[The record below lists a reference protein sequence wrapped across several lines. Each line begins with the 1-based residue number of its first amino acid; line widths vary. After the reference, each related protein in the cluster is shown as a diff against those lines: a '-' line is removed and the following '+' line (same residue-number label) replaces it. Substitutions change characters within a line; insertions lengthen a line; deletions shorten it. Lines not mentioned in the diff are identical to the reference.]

1 MSDDSETVT
10 TPPDTSP
17 DEEASAETEASTSTD
32 DSGSPDE
39 PTASPPE
46 TTGDSPASESGSS
59 NGSPAPEGRLSIYKT
74 YKLYIDGQFPRT
86 ESGRYLQPEDS
97 EGDFVANICRASRK
111 DFRDAVVAAR
121 ETLDG
126 WSGRS
131 AFNRGQILYRMAE
144 MLEGRRHGFEKQ
156 LMDFANYSEA
166 EAREEVG
173 TAIDRL
179 VWYAGWAD
187 KFEQV
192 FGSINPVS
200 SPHFNFTTPEPTGV
214 VAVFTPRNAPLLGLV
229 SAIAPLI
236 VSGNAVIAVVD
247 NEAPMLAME
256 FAEVLNNSDLP
267 GGVIN
272 ILTGLRSE
280 LAGHVGGHRDVDGVI
295 AYGASDEE
303 EELLGVEGAENV
315 KRTKFADDPD
325 DWTSDDCQSPY
336 RIMPFVEF
344 KTNWHPVG
352 V

>member
-1 MSDDSETVT
+1 MTDDTETTTAPDASNESET
-10 TPPDTSP
+10 SAS
-17 DEEASAETEASTSTD
+17 EASSTD
-32 DSGSPDE
+32 DTADAEHGGTPGELADAADAEDE
-39 PTASPPE
+39 PTEDA
-46 TTGDSPASESGSS
+46 DA
-59 NGSPAPEGRLSIYKT
+59 PAPEGRLSVYKT

-121 ETLDG
+121 EALDG

-156 LMDFANYSEA
+156 LMDFADYSEA

-179 VWYAGWAD
+179 VWYAGWTD

-192 FGSINPVS
+192 FGSINPVG

-214 VAVFTPRNAPLLGLV
+214 IALFAPQNDPLLGLI

-236 VSGNAVIAVVD
+236 VSGNAIVAIVD
-247 NEAPMLAME
+247 NDAPMLAME

-267 GGVIN
+267 GGVVN

-295 AYGASDEE
+295 AYGADDQE
-303 EELLGVEGAENV
+303 EELIGVEGAENV
-315 KRTKFADDPD
+315 KRLKFAEDHD
-325 DWTSDDCQSPY
+325 DWTADDCQSPY